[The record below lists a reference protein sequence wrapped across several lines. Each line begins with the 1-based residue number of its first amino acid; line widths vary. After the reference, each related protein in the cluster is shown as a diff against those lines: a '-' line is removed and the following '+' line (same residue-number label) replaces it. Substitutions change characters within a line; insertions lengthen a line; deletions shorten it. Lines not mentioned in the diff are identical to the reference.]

1 MKKGQTLATDY
12 VISLSIFAV
21 VLIASI
27 SLWNVAESKKT
38 WSFDIDR
45 MQKKAMIAADTLVK
59 TRGVPHGWTNE
70 SVEEIGISSRD
81 HVINGTLFDNL
92 LNVNYAD
99 ARILFGLESYEF
111 YINITNQTSGQV
123 ASYGNAPQNA
133 KDLALIRRIAFFE
146 NNSAPVRAILS
157 FYVWR

>member
-12 VISLSIFAV
+12 VISLSVFAV
-21 VLIASI
+21 ILIASI

-59 TRGVPHGWTNE
+59 TGGVPDGWTNE

-81 HVINGTLFDNL
+81 HVINGTLFGNML
-92 LNVNYAD
+92 EIPYAD
-99 ARILFGLESYEF
+99 ARFLFGLETYEF
-111 YINITNQTSGQV
+111 HINLTNQTGWQI
-123 ASYGNAPQNA
+123 ASYGSVPQNA
-133 KDLALIRRIAFFE
+133 EDLALIRRIAFFE
-146 NNSAPVRAILS
+146 NNSASVRAILS

>member
-1 MKKGQTLATDY
+1 MKKGQTLTTDY
-12 VISLSIFAV
+12 VVSLSIFAV

-59 TRGVPHGWTNE
+59 TSGVPNGWTNE
-70 SVEEIGISSRD
+70 SIEEIGISSKD

-92 LNVNYAD
+92 LTVNYAD
-99 ARILFGLESYEF
+99 ARSLFGLETYEF
-111 YINITNQTSGQV
+111 YINITNQTGGQI

-133 KDLALIRRIAFFE
+133 EDLALIRRIAFFE
-146 NNSAPVRAILS
+146 NDSTLVRAILS